1 MAVHSPSLFLAA
13 AVALFVAAAVSASIG
28 VHQRA
33 RRGTSWWLAA
43 HALLV
48 VSLVLQA
55 ALPHHDIAGPLAAL
69 CALQWPVVMLGGV
82 RRFYSR
88 GAALAPAWADGVSLS
103 VASVAAV
110 GTWLAPFDAIS
121 AEQIFALAMLV
132 LTLYV
137 AAAVSRLEDF
147 ATTATLKTLLG
158 GLVAAATLQAAWLAF
173 TFAAAPFATPPDIV
187 GAAAMLS
194 TAVIALLTTQLTP
207 AMNHERQIAH
217 LRSSQRKL
225 RHLVD
230 VDPLTKLPNRRHFQE
245 LAEKAVKPAP
255 GMATVLVFDVD
266 QLQRINELLGHA
278 NGDEALRQIG
288 TAFRETLRRR
298 DVHHG
303 GEHVEPGGARPAQ
316 HGSGSHT
323 GQQHH
328 DEQAQRAPAGREH
341 PGEGGDQSQHH
352 GDAGEQRSLV
362 SGSERGYRE
371 VLEPWR
377 GAVDERPAD
386 RDHGGRRATGATT
399 ALQQGSHEIG
409 DADGQGAGEQA
420 HRRGPGSGATQAR
433 HGSRITRAGG
443 GLRRLPRCVRLR

>member
-28 VHQRA
+28 VQQRA

-48 VSLVLQA
+48 VSLALQA

-88 GAALAPAWADGVSLS
+88 GSALALSWADGVVVA
-103 VASVAAV
+103 VASVAAA
-110 GTWLAPFDAIS
+110 GTSLAPFDAIS
-121 AEQIFALAMLV
+121 AEQVFALAMLAV
-132 LTLYV
+132 ILYA

-158 GLVAAATLQAAWLAF
+158 GLVAAAILQAAWLAF
-173 TFAAAPFATPPDIV
+173 VFAAMPVAIAPDIV

-194 TAVIALLTTQLTP
+194 TAVVALLTTQLTP

-217 LRSSQRKL
+217 LRASQRKL

-230 VDPLTKLPNRRHFQE
+230 VDPLTKLPNRRHFHE

-255 GMATVLVFDVD
+255 GLATVLVFDVD

-298 DVHHG
+298 DVAGRLG
-303 GEHVEPGGARPAQ
+303 GDEFAAVLPRTREADAANVIARIHARLDDRQVAPRIARVVLNVGVAQMLASETLAEALRRAEIAMTLSRDENRRLAAQKVVIAAEAATLRAVSARPSRAAAFDEIPIGEVTL
-316 HGSGSHT
+316 GSAS
-323 GQQHH
+323 
-328 DEQAQRAPAGREH
+328 
-341 PGEGGDQSQHH
+341 S
-352 GDAGEQRSLV
+352 
-362 SGSERGYRE
+362 
-371 VLEPWR
+371 
-377 GAVDERPAD
+377 
-386 RDHGGRRATGATT
+386 
-399 ALQQGSHEIG
+399 
-409 DADGQGAGEQA
+409 
-420 HRRGPGSGATQAR
+420 
-433 HGSRITRAGG
+433 
-443 GLRRLPRCVRLR
+443 